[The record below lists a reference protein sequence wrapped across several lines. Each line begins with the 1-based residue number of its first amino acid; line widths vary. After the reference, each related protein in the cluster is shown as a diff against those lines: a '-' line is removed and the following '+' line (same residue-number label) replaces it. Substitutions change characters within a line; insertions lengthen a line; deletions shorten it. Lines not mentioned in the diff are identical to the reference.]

1 MMIKGTFIGTNEI
14 FLCSKKEI
22 SVVFNAMDIDI
33 YFRKKDISESK
44 YKNKDYWYK
53 SRSGTQ
59 RDYYQNLVAELV
71 LYRTRIN
78 VPSEIRS
85 VIHLYPINK
94 LDYSSKIREKFVGCI
109 LPLLYQKYVDYVND
123 MMADGKALL
132 TYCVRLIDDEFIIN
146 Q

>member
-78 VPSEIRS
+78 VPS
-85 VIHLYPINK
+85 
-94 LDYSSKIREKFVGCI
+94 KIREKFVGCI

-123 MMADGKALL
+123 MMAYGKALL

>member
-71 LYRTRIN
+71 LYLSLIHISEPTR
-78 VPSEIRS
+78 
-85 VIHLYPINK
+85 H
-94 LDYSSKIREKFVGCI
+94 
-109 LPLLYQKYVDYVND
+109 
-123 MMADGKALL
+123 
-132 TYCVRLIDDEFIIN
+132 
-146 Q
+146 